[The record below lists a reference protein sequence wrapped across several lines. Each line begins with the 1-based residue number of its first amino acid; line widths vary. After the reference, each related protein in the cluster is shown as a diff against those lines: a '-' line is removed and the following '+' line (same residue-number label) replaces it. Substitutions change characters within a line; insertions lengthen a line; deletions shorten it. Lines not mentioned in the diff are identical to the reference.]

1 MARSEII
8 LKSKLSRSE
17 SSGLVELTPE
27 AKVALR
33 RLQSCTGLSMRQIAS
48 ELITQGES
56 LVRIIG
62 SDED

>member
-1 MARSEII
+1 MARNEII

-17 SSGLVELTPE
+17 SSGLVESTPE

-62 SDED
+62 SDEG

>member
-1 MARSEII
+1 MARNEII

-27 AKVALR
+27 AKVTLR

-48 ELITQGES
+48 ELITHGES

>member
-1 MARSEII
+1 MARNEII

-27 AKVALR
+27 AQVALR

>member
-1 MARSEII
+1 MARNEII

-33 RLQSCTGLSMRQIAS
+33 RLQSCTGLSMRQIAY